1 MPYIQTV
8 DPAEA
13 TGDVQRMYEKDR
25 RQKGYVPNYALVF
38 SLRPDV
44 MDAWGNLIGA
54 ISGHMDRR
62 RYELVTIAAA
72 KALTSSYCMLAH
84 GKVLHDN
91 FYSADQLEAIA
102 ADYHTAD
109 LTPAE
114 VAMMAF
120 AEQIV
125 RDATAITQA
134 DVDGLRAHGFSD
146 ADIFD
151 IVTTATARCF
161 FSKTLDALGVSADSL
176 FQALEP
182 ELRESLTV
190 GRPIAE

>member
-1 MPYIQTV
+1 
-8 DPAEA
+8 
-13 TGDVQRMYEKDR
+13 
-25 RQKGYVPNYALVF
+25 
-38 SLRPDV
+38 
-44 MDAWGNLIGA
+44 
-54 ISGHMDRR
+54 MDRR
-62 RYELVTIAAA
+62 RYELVTVAAA
-72 KALTSSYCMLAH
+72 HALKSSYCMLSH
-84 GKVLHDN
+84 GKVLRDK
-91 FYSADQLEAIA
+91 FYSPEEVTAIA

-109 LTPAE
+109 LTAAE
-114 VAMMAF
+114 VAMMDF

-161 FSKTLDALGVSADSL
+161 FSKTLDALGASADSL
-176 FQALEP
+176 FQGLEP
-182 ELRESLTV
+182 ELRDTLTV